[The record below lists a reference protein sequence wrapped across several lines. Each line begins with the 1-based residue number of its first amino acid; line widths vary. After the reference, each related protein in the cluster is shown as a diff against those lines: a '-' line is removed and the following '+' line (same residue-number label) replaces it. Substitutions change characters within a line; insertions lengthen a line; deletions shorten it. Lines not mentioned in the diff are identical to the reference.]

1 MKLLQL
7 WYIKVLKSILDSYP
21 RKAFYHTFDHDLYY
35 EFIGDRLENCC
46 AKLLKQGKHQRLMFL
61 TKTVK

>member
-1 MKLLQL
+1 MKLLQH
-7 WYIKVLKSILDSYP
+7 WYIKVLRSILDSYP

-46 AKLLKQGKHQRLMFL
+46 ANILKQGKTSQLNVL
-61 TKTVK
+61 NKNG